1 MSTPS
6 DRRSGTGTPVG
17 PAPTAP
23 GPPADIGEMPESV
36 AATPRKR
43 QHWIKGMAQGG
54 AVRMGVLPAS
64 AVCSVLTARVTI
76 SSTGLEAYGYV
87 NTVAMLF
94 HLLPFADLGVGVAV
108 TNAVARRHRGPDG
121 GEKAYLAV
129 LGALRVLI
137 VVCLFLIGAMALLVY
152 SGLLTSWL
160 GLPPYVAEGGE
171 TAMFVA
177 LATWSCAIPLSVGYR
192 LLVGS
197 GSNTILALGTII
209 APVTTLL
216 YSYGLHLVG
225 GPDLLFA
232 VGPALGILLTNLFST
247 ACGVRTVPLPVKRVM
262 KQLLRFREHPGGRVV
277 DTAWPMLLIT
287 TAFAV
292 TLYSHRVLLAN
303 LVAPEELAVY
313 ALVVQLFLPAWS
325 VVKMSG
331 TILWSEFAS
340 GQGLRKTWIRA
351 NVLLG
356 AISVVGAAGL
366 YVVGPVV
373 VDIMSPDRD
382 VVGSPSFL
390 LAFGVL
396 LIVMGVDA
404 AQTMLLVSA
413 PALRRRAGFA
423 VAACLVFAGL
433 CVPAIRYLGAEGI
446 VWLTCATF
454 FLLQTVPNFVAGYHS
469 SRRRTS

>member
-1 MSTPS
+1 MSAPN
-6 DRRSGTGTPVG
+6 DRRSGTGAPVG
-17 PAPTAP
+17 PAPTVA
-23 GPPADIGEMPESV
+23 GTPADIGEIAESV
-36 AATPRKR
+36 AAAPHKR
-43 QHWIKGMAQGG
+43 QHWIKGMARGG
-54 AVRMGVLPAS
+54 AVRMAVLPAS
-64 AVCSVLTARVTI
+64 AVFSVLTARVTI

-108 TNAVARRHRGPDG
+108 TNAVARRHLGPDG
-121 GEKAYLAV
+121 GEKAYLAF

-152 SGLLTSWL
+152 SGMLTSWL

-177 LATWSCAIPLSVGYR
+177 LATWSCAIPLSLGYR
-192 LLVGS
+192 LLVGN
-197 GSNTILALGTII
+197 GDNTILALGTII

-247 ACGVRTVPLPVKRVM
+247 ACGARAVRLPGKRLLQ
-262 KQLLRFREHPGGRVV
+262 QLPRFREHPGGRVV

-303 LVAPEELAVY
+303 LVDPKELAVY

-325 VVKMSG
+325 VVRMSG

-340 GQGLRKTWIRA
+340 GRSLRRTWVRA
-351 NVLLG
+351 NILLG
-356 AISVVGAAGL
+356 VVSVIGAAGL
-366 YVVGPVV
+366 YVVGPLV
-373 VDIMSPDRD
+373 VDIMSPDSD
-382 VVGSPSFL
+382 ITGSDSFF

-396 LIVMGVDA
+396 LIVMGVDL

-423 VAACLVFAGL
+423 VAACVVFAGL

-446 VWLTCATF
+446 IWLTCATF
-454 FLLQTVPNFVAGYHS
+454 FLLQAVPNFVAGHHS